1 MPSTVINHY
10 HYYPESEILRVI
22 FVSGLVYEYKSVPK
36 NIYEKMRSSLSK
48 GKFLNENIKGKFP
61 FEKISRQR

>member
-22 FVSGLVYEYKSVPK
+22 FVSGLIYEYKSVPK

-48 GKFLNENIKGKFP
+48 GKL
-61 FEKISRQR
+61 